1 MQRSTVKLADIADW
15 HTLAAAF
22 HRAAIGKR
30 NRPEVQRFAADLDNQ
45 LARLRAEIIAGT
57 VRVGR
62 SRRFRIHDPKPRIIH
77 APCFRERVLHHAI
90 MAHVGPVLDRA
101 LVDDTYACRTG
112 KGALAAVQRAQHHAR
127 RWPWWC
133 KIDIRAYFASIDH
146 QVLKALLARKFK
158 DRDLLALLARI
169 IDAHTDG
176 RDPARGLPIG
186 ALTSQQFANFY
197 LGGLDRL
204 LLDQCRVRGL
214 VRYMDDLVWW
224 GDSRAEVHAALDA
237 ARASC
242 ADALRL
248 AIKSPTLVGRSAH
261 GLMLCGYRILPGRVL
276 LSRRRRRRYSE
287 RRRYWEQLYAEGR
300 IDARTLQAGYS
311 AALGITLHADAAD
324 WRREQLR
331 RLPVAEPLA
340 AL

>member
-1 MQRSTVKLADIADW
+1 MQRSAVTLADIADW
-15 HTLAAAF
+15 HNLAAAF
-22 HRAAIGKR
+22 HRAALGKR
-30 NRPEVQRFAADLDNQ
+30 HRPEVQRFAAGLDQ
-45 LARLRAEIIAGT
+45 ELARLRADILAGT

-62 SRRFRIHDPKPRIIH
+62 SRRFRIRDPKPRTIH
-77 APCFRERVLHHAI
+77 APCFRERVLHHAL

-146 QVLKALLARKFK
+146 QVLKVLLARKLK
-158 DRDLLALLARI
+158 DRDLLALLGRI
-169 IDAHTDG
+169 IDAHTDAHA
-176 RDPARGLPIG
+176 PARGLPIG

-204 LLDQCRVRGL
+204 LLERCRVRGL

-237 ARASC
+237 ARAFC
-242 ADALRL
+242 ADALHL
-248 AIKSPTLVGRSAH
+248 AIKSPTQVGRSAH